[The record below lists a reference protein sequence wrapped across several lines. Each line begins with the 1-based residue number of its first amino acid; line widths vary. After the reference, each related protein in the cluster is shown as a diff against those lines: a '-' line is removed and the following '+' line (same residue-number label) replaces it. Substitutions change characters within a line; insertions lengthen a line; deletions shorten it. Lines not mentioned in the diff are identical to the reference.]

1 MSSINVLVV
10 DDSQT
15 VREVIVKTLNVAG
28 LELREVFQA
37 ENGKQAL
44 ETMEDK
50 WVDLVISDINM
61 PVMNGI
67 ELVERMQE
75 HDIIKTIPV
84 VIVTTEGSQKRI
96 THLAEKGVKA
106 YLRKPFSPEQIREIV
121 DGILEGKNAGA
132 QHCAEL
138 GEVFPEVAEKMAF
151 MFAENV
157 EDDEFPDEVGDPVEA
172 RISFVGPSKGVITM
186 AVSKS
191 MCPVLA
197 ANTLG
202 IDAADEGAAEKGLD
216 SLKELLNV
224 VCGNVLTRIAGDE
237 PVFELSIP
245 ELHDIDGMEWQNLR
259 KRSGALTFMLDDY
272 PVILQISMS

>member
-1 MSSINVLVV
+1 MSSINVLIV

-28 LELREVFQA
+28 VDVREVFQA
-37 ENGKQAL
+37 ENGQEAL
-44 ETMEDK
+44 DTMGAQ

-67 ELVERMQE
+67 ELVERMQA

-96 THLAEKGVKA
+96 TDLAEKGVKA
-106 YLRKPFSPEQIREIV
+106 YLRKPFSPEQIREVV
-121 DGILEGKNAGA
+121 DGILEGQNAGA
-132 QHCAEL
+132 EHSEEL
-138 GEVFPEVAEKMAF
+138 GRVFTEVAEKMAF
-151 MFAENV
+151 MFAEKV
-157 EDDEFPDEVGDPVEA
+157 DQDEFPDAIEDPVET
-172 RISFVGPSKGVITM
+172 RISFVGPNKGVITL
-186 AVSKS
+186 AVSKL
-191 MCPVLA
+191 MCPLLA

-202 IDAADEGAAEKGLD
+202 MDENDDGAHEKGLD

-224 VCGNVLTRIAGDE
+224 ICGNVLTEIAGDE

-245 ELHDIDGMEWQNLR
+245 ELHEIDDIEWQNLR
-259 KRSGALTFMLDDY
+259 KRSGALTFMLDDH
-272 PVILQISMS
+272 PVILQLSMS